1 MESLDAF
8 RERGT
13 PVAAVVL
20 AAGQSRRMG
29 RAKQLEV
36 VDGEPMVVR
45 AVRTALQSDVAQVIV
60 VTGAYADAVT
70 VVLAPVLQEVGN
82 RLQLVHNPDWQT
94 GQASSIRTAVQTL
107 LSPLH
112 FGDPLGCDVSSTRL
126 SSPKS
131 TEWVRFGAALFLPT
145 DQPFVPPALLQ
156 QFIQTWRAGARLV
169 APLVDGQ
176 IRGAPALFDHTLW
189 PEMMALKGDIG
200 ARPLLQKYRNEVVT
214 IPIAAQFLR
223 DIDTPQDIG

>member
-8 RERGT
+8 RESGT

-112 FGDPLGCDVSSTRL
+112 FGDPPGCDVSSTRL
-126 SSPKS
+126 S
-131 TEWVRFGAALFLPT
+131 VRLSAHA
-145 DQPFVPPALLQ
+145 
-156 QFIQTWRAGARLV
+156 
-169 APLVDGQ
+169 
-176 IRGAPALFDHTLW
+176 
-189 PEMMALKGDIG
+189 
-200 ARPLLQKYRNEVVT
+200 EV
-214 IPIAAQFLR
+214 
-223 DIDTPQDIG
+223 